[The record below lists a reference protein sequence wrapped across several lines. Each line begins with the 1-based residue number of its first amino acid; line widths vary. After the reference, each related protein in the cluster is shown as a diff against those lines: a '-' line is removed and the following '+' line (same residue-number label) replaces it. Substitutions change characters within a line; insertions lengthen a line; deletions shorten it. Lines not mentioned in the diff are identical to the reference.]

1 MTSTSGS
8 SSGAVLTLSGL
19 EDEGTTIFRN
29 IPEEEF
35 PVTPLRE
42 PHISQRIML
51 LVLRVV

>member
-8 SSGAVLTLSGL
+8 SSGHVLALCDL

-42 PHISQRIML
+42 PQISQRIMS